1 MKKLSLF
8 KIALI
13 LVVSAVVGS
22 CDLLTKVP
30 IVNMS
35 LGLLLQFALI
45 IEIIAVVII
54 AYFLSMNKQ

>member
-30 IVNMS
+30 IVNIS

>member
-1 MKKLSLF
+1 MKKISLF
-8 KIALI
+8 KITLI

-22 CDLLTKVP
+22 CDLLTEVP

-35 LGLLLQFALI
+35 LGLLLQIALI

-54 AYFLSMNKQ
+54 AYFLSMHN